1 MDHDRAHCVSPDQ
14 YVTADRIR
22 DALCQ
27 CLPHGREFR
36 CLTYGLGVTS
46 LAMTLFWASG
56 YEDRQ
61 NYQELLWA
69 NLEGENVNEN
79 E

>member
-1 MDHDRAHCVSPDQ
+1 MPYVRVGSDLTGHDF
-14 YVTADRIR
+14 I
-22 DALCQ
+22 
-27 CLPHGREFR
+27 
-36 CLTYGLGVTS
+36 
-46 LAMTLFWASG
+46 WASG

-69 NLEGENVNEN
+69 NLEGEKVNEN